1 MDCRL
6 GQLPS

>member
-6 GQLPS
+6 GQLLS